1 MLSSGSKESDMFWL
15 AAQTAMVNVLLESVT
30 ATPWNPVQTLI
41 REVKRLSDPQ
51 EVGRALTVTRGVT

>member
-1 MLSSGSKESDMFWL
+1 MFWL